1 MAAPIRR
8 QRRTRVTE
16 ADKVSSIEVVNVPT
30 EKHSPDKKN
39 PRKAD
44 PARLGLLRLS
54 LRKLGFLMPI
64 FARSEDGK
72 LLSGHQRQRVCLE
85 EGIPVMPTVYVS
97 LTDEEMMG
105 ININFNRV
113 TNDFGAFDT
122 GSTSAGRINMKQVLE
137 ALESLP
143 DCDWNHFY
151 ANDCANEPIKELAAS
166 CVDKYDKKAIVTAG
180 AFVRMAI
187 KIPLVVSESGRVVNG
202 VYRMFAA
209 IEKGLDEWPVVRIP
223 DEIADVASIV
233 LNYLSM
239 DFHIDDDFKDLLR
252 GGAFRR
258 VSNNRGLLPKTMR
271 FWANG
276 EKSVLDR
283 ESYGTGYWVNFRKV
297 HGNSMLDFGAGLCRV
312 APYLQTKGID
322 CIDFEPYR
330 VDPVLN
336 EAEPSS
342 SYSRSMAK
350 QFLEQIAD
358 PERKFDSIFLS
369 AVMNSIP
376 FPEDRL
382 KVLVIVHAL
391 CGLETTVYG
400 TCRDMSDFEYEYG
413 GVRNGNYFVMDGEPG
428 IRLGDINSRPK
439 IQKFMTQDEAYSYF
453 SRFWTKIEF
462 WPGGNVFFFRLTG
475 PKGVNL
481 KALGQSLDF
490 EFGELP
496 FLDGS
501 RMNLAKEARAAFSQR
516 LGRKIP

>member
-1 MAAPIRR
+1 MAIRR
-8 QRRTRVTE
+8 QRRTRVAA
-16 ADKVSSIEVVNVPT
+16 ADKVSSITVVNVPT
-30 EKHSPDKKN
+30 DNHTPDEKN

-64 FARSEDGK
+64 FARSQDGT

-85 EGIPVMPTVYVS
+85 EGIPHMPTVYVD

-105 ININFNRV
+105 INILFNRV

-122 GSTSAGRINMKQVLE
+122 GSSGAARINMQQVLE

-151 ANDCANEPIKELAAS
+151 ANDCENEPLAPLAAG
-166 CVDKYDKKAIVTAG
+166 CVEQYDKKAIVTAG
-180 AFVRMAI
+180 AFVRMGV
-187 KIPLVVSESGRVVNG
+187 KIPLVVSESGKVING
-202 VYRMFAA
+202 VFRLFAA
-209 IEKGLDEWPVVRIP
+209 IEKGLEVWPVVRIP
-223 DEIADVASIV
+223 DEIAEVAHVV

-239 DFHIDDDFKDLLR
+239 DFFIDDDFKDLLR

-258 VSNNRGLLPKTMR
+258 VSNNRGLMPKTMR

-276 EKSVLDR
+276 EKSILDR
-283 ESYGTGYWVNFRKV
+283 DSYGTEYWLNFRKV
-297 HGNSMLDFGAGLCRV
+297 HGNTLLDFGAGLCRV
-312 APYLQTKGID
+312 APYLQSKGFD
-322 CIDFEPYR
+322 AIDFEPYR

-336 EAEPSS
+336 EAQPSPN
-342 SYSRSMAK
+342 YSRSMAK
-350 QFLEQIAD
+350 QFLDAITD
-358 PERKFDSIFLS
+358 KNRRFDSIFMS

-391 CGLETTVYG
+391 CNLDTAVYG
-400 TCRDMSDFEYEYG
+400 TCRDISDFDYEYG

-439 IQKFMTQDEAYSYF
+439 IQKFMTQDEARSYF
-453 SRFWTKIEF
+453 ERFWTKVQF
-462 WPGGNVFFFRLTG
+462 WEGGNIFYFKLTG

-481 KALGQSLDF
+481 KALGQSLYF
-490 EFGELP
+490 EFGDLP

-501 RMNLAKEARAAFSQR
+501 RMGLGKEARAAFEAR